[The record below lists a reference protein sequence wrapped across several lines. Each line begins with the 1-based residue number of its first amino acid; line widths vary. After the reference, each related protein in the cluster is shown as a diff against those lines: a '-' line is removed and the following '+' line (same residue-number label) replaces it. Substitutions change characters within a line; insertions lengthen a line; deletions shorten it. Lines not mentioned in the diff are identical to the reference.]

1 MTPAAQALGARSS
14 PRPAHLQGWQGL
26 CYGLLGL
33 PLAFV
38 ALPLYVLLPHHYT
51 AGLGVPLAS
60 LGALL
65 LAVRALDA
73 LLDPLIGR
81 LVDRLLDWPRARLMA
96 VAGAAALVLAVAFQ
110 ALFFPPVRG
119 TPALLAWA
127 GGALV
132 ACYLAYSGLSVLHQA
147 WGARLG
153 QTATERARV
162 VAWREG
168 AALLGVIVASV
179 LPSAAGLGATSAA
192 LVLALALG
200 LTTLGIAP
208 APQATDAASP
218 PAGLW
223 APWRWPAFRRLL
235 GIYLLN
241 GVASALP
248 ATLVLFFIRD
258 RLQWPEG
265 EPWLLGLYFSAA
277 AASLPIW
284 VRLIGRLGLARAW
297 ALGMALAIVSFIGA
311 ATLGAGDG
319 LWFALVCAG
328 SGLAL
333 GADLCAP
340 AALLAGLLR
349 RAGGRA
355 EGVAFG
361 WWSAA
366 TKLNLALAAG
376 LALPLLQ
383 WLGYQPGQPGQAD
396 ATGVAAL
403 AAVYALLP
411 CALKAAALAG
421 LWWGWIQREPDA

>member
-1 MTPAAQALGARSS
+1 MTPAARALGARPT
-14 PRPAHLQGWQGL
+14 PRPAPLQGLQGL

-38 ALPLYVLLPHHYT
+38 ALPLYVLLPHHYA

-81 LVDRLLDWPRARLMA
+81 FVDRLLDWPRARLMA
-96 VAGAAALVLAVAFQ
+96 VAGAAALLLSTAFQ

-179 LPSAAGLGATSAA
+179 LPSTAGLGATSAA
-192 LVLALALG
+192 LAFTLVLG
-200 LTTLGIAP
+200 LATLGIAP
-208 APQATDAASP
+208 APQATDTTSP

-277 AASLPIW
+277 AASLPVW
-284 VRLIGRLGLARAW
+284 VRIISRLGLARAW
-297 ALGMALAIVSFIGA
+297 ALGMALAIASFVGA
-311 ATLGAGDG
+311 AALGAGDG

-349 RAGGRA
+349 EAGGRA

-376 LALPLLQ
+376 LALPLLH
-383 WLGYQPGQPGQAD
+383 WLGYQPGQHDPAGIS
-396 ATGVAAL
+396 AL
-403 AAVYALLP
+403 AVVYALLP
-411 CALKAAALAG
+411 FALKAAALAC
-421 LWWGWIQREPDA
+421 LWWGWIQQEPDA